1 MVLSA
6 LEFSFFEIE
15 SYVARAGLEP
25 LIFLSLLLK
34 YWDYRFVPQQVASTA
49 FNTKL
54 IALGTQKHT
63 QFFAWSVDIGNP
75 SDYCVFTNSLK

>member
-34 YWDYRFVPQQVASTA
+34 YWDYRFVP
-49 FNTKL
+49 
-54 IALGTQKHT
+54 
-63 QFFAWSVDIGNP
+63 
-75 SDYCVFTNSLK
+75 